1 MGVAFSNNWENIL
14 DKLESVVKTEFGAT
28 LKTYR
33 GLDNITEGNQ
43 YLRIAPVGS
52 ELVDYSGNL
61 EIRRFSLNLF
71 LYFKVINAKKTN
83 TDQVMRVLS
92 RLETI
97 IGNNITMTLSDNT
110 QAYNCRIES
119 TEIDTS
125 NSEEYLINLEYKC
138 LHQNSS
144 LTPAVTITASQV
156 ADGATSSDSALSLTF
171 TLNRDSD
178 NFVVGDID
186 VTNGSL
192 SSFSGSGS
200 VYTATFTPSA
210 QGATTIKVLA
220 DKFTGI
226 GATGGN
232 TASDIFNWT
241 YIPKFVSTWNTEAG
255 DSGNKT
261 ITLPL
266 VSSGSYNFT
275 VDWGDGSSDTI
286 TAYDQVLSGESV
298 AVTHTYSSVET
309 NITVTIDG
317 TITGWQ
323 FNNGGHKLKLLTIS
337 NWGNLNISTNSAFYG
352 CTNLAVSASNA
363 PTISSTNLT
372 NTFRQ
377 CTSITQIGG
386 ALNTSSVVNFTSM
399 FHNCSSFN
407 QSLSDW
413 TFATSGDVNC
423 TLMFNGCTSFNSA
436 LAWGSKTVRFTNLSN
451 IFQSC
456 SAFNQDVSSWD
467 VSNVTNL
474 TSTFAFCTVFNN
486 GGTAL
491 NWDTGSVTNMNATFS
506 NARAFNQSIAGWDTS
521 NVTNMASM
529 FDNARNYNQA
539 MATSGDS
546 WNTGEVTNMAS
557 MFKKAHDFDQ
567 DISSWDIRK
576 VANFS
581 SFMNDKT
588 TTNGVL
594 STTNYNK
601 LLHHWHNQD
610 PIDNLSFDAS
620 DADPDSF
627 SGEVDGITAR
637 AALVLATGDGGDGW
651 SIQDADT

>member
-1 MGVAFSNNWENIL
+1 
-14 DKLESVVKTEFGAT
+14 
-28 LKTYR
+28 
-33 GLDNITEGNQ
+33 
-43 YLRIAPVGS
+43 
-52 ELVDYSGNL
+52 
-61 EIRRFSLNLF
+61 
-71 LYFKVINAKKTN
+71 
-83 TDQVMRVLS
+83 
-92 RLETI
+92 
-97 IGNNITMTLSDNT
+97 
-110 QAYNCRIES
+110 
-119 TEIDTS
+119 
-125 NSEEYLINLEYKC
+125 
-138 LHQNSS
+138 
-144 LTPAVTITASQV
+144 
-156 ADGATSSDSALSLTF
+156 
-171 TLNRDSD
+171 
-178 NFVVGDID
+178 
-186 VTNGSL
+186 
-192 SSFSGSGS
+192 
-200 VYTATFTPSA
+200 
-210 QGATTIKVLA
+210 TTIKVLA